1 MSPRYTLSVD
11 ATYRASLGVRGTINA
26 NAAVVT
32 VAKHFHPLG
41 LNNYDSEIVRP
52 YAIVDASVGWV
63 DASDRIH
70 VTLGAHNLLDK
81 RYWTTGMFG
90 SIPEFAG
97 RYYADPR
104 RLYLQLRYT
113 H

>member
-1 MSPRYTLSVD
+1 MTPRYTLSAD
-11 ATYRASLGVRGTINA
+11 ANYHANLGARGTIIGNA
-26 NAAVVT
+26 SVVA

-52 YAIVDASVGWV
+52 YAVVDASVGWV
-63 DASDRIH
+63 DANDRIH

-104 RLYLQLRYT
+104 RIYVKLRVSR
-113 H
+113 